1 MAVLRLSGL
10 PFRHGLVRM
19 ELLGKA
25 YYHNSRTFF
34 LEQDIGRKSEM
45 ITRREYL
52 AQKKGKQG
60 TSMSKPYKKV
70 FWAAGFGWMFD
81 AMDVAL
87 LSFIMVALRQEW
99 GLTGEE
105 AGLLG
110 TGNLVGMAIGAIVG
124 GYLADR
130 IGRKPVF
137 LLTLILFGLASFA
150 SAFATGFAT
159 MLLFRFLMGLG
170 LGAEL
175 PVASTLV
182 NEFAPPEKR
191 GSTVVLL
198 ESFWAVGW
206 IAAAVISY
214 FIIPDYGWRV
224 AVMIGALPVVYAL
237 FARRSIPESPQF
249 QKQAENIPIATL
261 LTSHRTETITL
272 WVVWF
277 AIAFSYYGMFLWMPS
292 ILVDKGFTM
301 IKSFQYVLIM
311 TLAQLPG
318 YFAAA
323 YLVEKWGRK
332 WTLATFLFMTGVMA
346 FAFGQSSGTTELLVT
361 GAFLS
366 FFNLGAWGALY
377 AYTPENY
384 PTPLRATGS
393 GMASGVGRIGSIIAP
408 YLVGYYSSHH
418 YSYTFIFSVFTAVL
432 IVGTIVLLM
441 CGRETK
447 VLANSGPRTGQV

>member
-1 MAVLRLSGL
+1 
-10 PFRHGLVRM
+10 
-19 ELLGKA
+19 
-25 YYHNSRTFF
+25 
-34 LEQDIGRKSEM
+34 
-45 ITRREYL
+45 
-52 AQKKGKQG
+52 
-60 TSMSKPYKKV
+60 MSKPYKKV

-110 TGNLVGMAIGAIVG
+110 TGNLVGMAIGAIAG

-249 QKQAENIPIATL
+249 QKQAENIPVGKL

-292 ILVDKGFTM
+292 VLVDKGFTM

-346 FAFGQSSGTTELLVT
+346 FAFGQSTGTMELLVT

-418 YSYTFIFSVFTAVL
+418 YSYTFIFSVFTTVL
-432 IVGTIVLLM
+432 IVGAIVLLM
-441 CGRETK
+441 YGRETK

>member
-1 MAVLRLSGL
+1 
-10 PFRHGLVRM
+10 
-19 ELLGKA
+19 
-25 YYHNSRTFF
+25 
-34 LEQDIGRKSEM
+34 
-45 ITRREYL
+45 
-52 AQKKGKQG
+52 
-60 TSMSKPYKKV
+60 MSKPYKKV

-137 LLTLILFGLASFA
+137 LLTLVLFGLASFA

-214 FIIPDYGWRV
+214 FVIPDYGWRV

-249 QKQAENIPIATL
+249 QKQAENIPVATL

-292 ILVDKGFTM
+292 VLVDKGFTM

-318 YFAAA
+318 YFVAA

-346 FAFGQSSGTTELLVT
+346 FAFGQSTGTTELLVT

-447 VLANSGPRTGQV
+447 VLTNSGPRTGQV

>member
-1 MAVLRLSGL
+1 
-10 PFRHGLVRM
+10 
-19 ELLGKA
+19 
-25 YYHNSRTFF
+25 
-34 LEQDIGRKSEM
+34 
-45 ITRREYL
+45 
-52 AQKKGKQG
+52 
-60 TSMSKPYKKV
+60 MSKPYKKV

-110 TGNLVGMAIGAIVG
+110 TGNLVGMAIGAIAG

-137 LLTLILFGLASFA
+137 LLTLVLFGLASFA

-224 AVMIGALPVVYAL
+224 AVMIGALPVVYAW

-249 QKQAENIPIATL
+249 QKREEKIPVKQL
-261 LTSHRTETITL
+261 LTTHRTETITL
-272 WVVWF
+272 WAVWF

-292 ILVDKGFTM
+292 VLVDKGFTM

-323 YLVEKWGRK
+323 YLVERWGRK
-332 WTLATFLFMTGVMA
+332 MTLATFLFMTGVMA
-346 FAFGQSSGTTELLVT
+346 YAFGQSSGTTELLVT
-361 GAFLS
+361 GSFLS

-393 GMASGVGRIGSIIAP
+393 GIASGVGRIGSIIAP
-408 YLVGYYSSHH
+408 YLVGYYSSHQ

-432 IVGTIVLLM
+432 IAGTIVLLI

-447 VLANSGPRTGQV
+447 VVPNPRTGEG

>member
-1 MAVLRLSGL
+1 M
-10 PFRHGLVRM
+10 
-19 ELLGKA
+19 
-25 YYHNSRTFF
+25 T
-34 LEQDIGRKSEM
+34 
-45 ITRREYL
+45 T
-52 AQKKGKQG
+52 
-60 TSMSKPYKKV
+60 TYKKV

-110 TGNLVGMAIGAIVG
+110 TGNLVGMAIGAMLG

-137 LLTLILFGLASFA
+137 LYTLILFGAASLA
-150 SAFATGFAT
+150 SAFATGFLA
-159 MLLFRFLMGLG
+159 MLLLRFCMGLG

-191 GSTVVLL
+191 GRTVVLL

-206 IAAAVISY
+206 LIAAVIAY
-214 FIIPDYGWRV
+214 FIIPDYGWRM
-224 AVMIGALPVVYAL
+224 AVILGALPILYA
-237 FARRSIPESPQF
+237 FFVRKNIPESPQYKPQTERIPV
-249 QKQAENIPIATL
+249 QKL
-261 LTSHRTETITL
+261 LTEHKRETITL

-292 ILVDKGFTM
+292 VLVDKGFTM
-301 IKSFQYVLIM
+301 IQSFQYVLIM

-323 YLVEKWGRK
+323 YLVENWGRK
-332 WTLATFLFMTGVMA
+332 QTLATFLFMTAVLA
-346 FAFGQSSGTTELLVT
+346 YAFGESSGTASLLIT
-361 GAFLS
+361 GAFLVTKDKEVIGPLNEDLKAFHLKS
-366 FFNLGAWGALY
+366 EDRTVLHVAEETGISVATINKLVAFIRLRRDNRFTATDLAAYLQVSRRSAERILKKLADKEFVRAVGEEQPYQQGRPRALY
-377 AYTPENY
+377 
-384 PTPLRATGS
+384 
-393 GMASGVGRIGSIIAP
+393 RIN
-408 YLVGYYSSHH
+408 
-418 YSYTFIFSVFTAVL
+418 F
-432 IVGTIVLLM
+432 
-441 CGRETK
+441 
-447 VLANSGPRTGQV
+447 

>member
-1 MAVLRLSGL
+1 
-10 PFRHGLVRM
+10 
-19 ELLGKA
+19 
-25 YYHNSRTFF
+25 
-34 LEQDIGRKSEM
+34 
-45 ITRREYL
+45 
-52 AQKKGKQG
+52 
-60 TSMSKPYKKV
+60 MSKPYKKV

>member
-1 MAVLRLSGL
+1 
-10 PFRHGLVRM
+10 
-19 ELLGKA
+19 
-25 YYHNSRTFF
+25 
-34 LEQDIGRKSEM
+34 
-45 ITRREYL
+45 
-52 AQKKGKQG
+52 
-60 TSMSKPYKKV
+60 MSVPYKKV

-99 GLTGEE
+99 GLSGEE

-110 TGNLVGMAIGAIVG
+110 TGNLVGMAIGAAVG

-130 IGRKPVF
+130 IGRKPIF
-137 LLTLILFGLASFA
+137 LLTLLLFGAASLA
-150 SAFATGFAT
+150 SAFATGFIS
-159 MLLFRFLMGLG
+159 MLFFRFLMGLG

-191 GSTVVLL
+191 GRTVVLL

-206 IAAAVISY
+206 LIAAVIAY
-214 FIIPDYGWRV
+214 FIIPDYGWRL
-224 AVMIGALPVVYAL
+224 AVILGAAPIVYAW
-237 FARRSIPESPQF
+237 FARKNIPESPQF
-249 QKQAENIPIATL
+249 SLKAERIPVSQL
-261 LTSHRTETITL
+261 LTAHKKETITL

-292 ILVDKGFTM
+292 VLVDKGFTM

-318 YFAAA
+318 YFVAA

-332 WTLATFLFMTGVMA
+332 QTLASFLFMTGVMA
-346 FAFGQSSGTTELLVT
+346 YAFGESNGTTSLLVT
-361 GAFLS
+361 GALLS

-393 GMASGVGRIGSIIAP
+393 GFASSVGRIGSIIAP
-408 YLVGYYSSHH
+408 YLVGYYSGLQYG
-418 YSYTFIFSVFTAVL
+418 YSFIFGMFTVVL
-432 IVGTIVLLM
+432 ILGTIVLLIL
-441 CGRETK
+441 GRETRERES
-447 VLANSGPRTGQV
+447 VALG

>member
-1 MAVLRLSGL
+1 MVIA
-10 PFRHGLVRM
+10 
-19 ELLGKA
+19 GKFEEG
-25 YYHNSRTFF
+25 R
-34 LEQDIGRKSEM
+34 EQ
-45 ITRREYL
+45 T
-52 AQKKGKQG
+52 
-60 TSMSKPYKKV
+60 MSAPYKKV

-99 GLTGEE
+99 GLTREE

-137 LLTLILFGLASFA
+137 LMTLLLFGAASFA
-150 SAFATGFAT
+150 SAFATGFFT

-182 NEFAPPEKR
+182 NEFAPAEKR
-191 GSTVVLL
+191 GRTVVLL

-214 FIIPDYGWRV
+214 FVIPVYGWRT
-224 AVMIGALPVVYAL
+224 AVVIGGVPIVYAL

-249 QKQAENIPIATL
+249 RQQTERVPLKKL
-261 LTSHRTETITL
+261 LTAHQRETLTL
-272 WVVWF
+272 WTVWF

-292 ILVDKGFTM
+292 VLVDKGFTM

-346 FAFGQSSGTTELLVT
+346 YAFGQSSGTGGLLLT
-361 GAFLS
+361 GALLS

-393 GMASGVGRIGSIIAP
+393 GFASGVGRIGSIIAP
-408 YLVGYYSSHH
+408 YLVGYYAGLHNS
-418 YSYTFIFSVFTAVL
+418 YSFIFGMFTVVL
-432 IVGTIVLLM
+432 VVGTVVLLVF
-441 CGRETK
+441 GKETK
-447 VLANSGPRTGQV
+447 GSEAKSLG

>member
-1 MAVLRLSGL
+1 
-10 PFRHGLVRM
+10 
-19 ELLGKA
+19 
-25 YYHNSRTFF
+25 
-34 LEQDIGRKSEM
+34 
-45 ITRREYL
+45 
-52 AQKKGKQG
+52 
-60 TSMSKPYKKV
+60 MSAPYKKV

-99 GLTGEE
+99 GLTAQE

-124 GYLADR
+124 GYMADR

-137 LLTLILFGLASFA
+137 LLTLLLFGAASFA
-150 SAFATGFAT
+150 SAFATGFFT

-182 NEFAPPEKR
+182 NEFAPAEKR

-224 AVMIGALPVVYAL
+224 AVIIGALPIVYAWY
-237 FARRSIPESPQF
+237 ARRTIPESPQF
-249 QKQAENIPIATL
+249 QQRSEQVPVQKL
-261 LTSHRTETITL
+261 LTSHQRETIAL
-272 WVVWF
+272 WAVWF

-292 ILVDKGFTM
+292 VLVDKGFTM

-323 YLVEKWGRK
+323 YLVENWGRK
-332 WTLATFLFMTGVMA
+332 KTLASFLFMTAIMA

-361 GAFLS
+361 GALLS

-384 PTPLRATGS
+384 PTPLRATGA
-393 GMASGVGRIGSIIAP
+393 GVASGIGRIGSIIAP
-408 YLVGYYSSHH
+408 YLVGYYSSLH
-418 YSYTFIFSVFTAVL
+418 YSYTFIFSIF
-432 IVGTIVLLM
+432 TIVLFIGTAILLIY
-441 CGRETK
+441 GKETR
-447 VLANSGPRTGQV
+447 VASAARAN

>member
-1 MAVLRLSGL
+1 
-10 PFRHGLVRM
+10 
-19 ELLGKA
+19 
-25 YYHNSRTFF
+25 
-34 LEQDIGRKSEM
+34 
-45 ITRREYL
+45 
-52 AQKKGKQG
+52 
-60 TSMSKPYKKV
+60 MSKPYKKV

-110 TGNLVGMAIGAIVG
+110 TGNLVGMAIGAIAG

-137 LLTLILFGLASFA
+137 LLTLVLFGLASFA

-224 AVMIGALPVVYAL
+224 AVMIGALPIVYAW

-249 QKQAENIPIATL
+249 QKQAEKIPVGKL

-292 ILVDKGFTM
+292 VLVDKGFTM

-346 FAFGQSSGTTELLVT
+346 FAFGQSSGTMELLVT

-418 YSYTFIFSVFTAVL
+418 YSYTFIFSMFTAVL
-432 IVGTIVLLM
+432 IVGAIVLLM
-441 CGRETK
+441 YGRETK

>member
-1 MAVLRLSGL
+1 
-10 PFRHGLVRM
+10 
-19 ELLGKA
+19 
-25 YYHNSRTFF
+25 
-34 LEQDIGRKSEM
+34 
-45 ITRREYL
+45 
-52 AQKKGKQG
+52 
-60 TSMSKPYKKV
+60 MSKPYKKV

-110 TGNLVGMAIGAIVG
+110 TGNLVGMAIGAIAG

-137 LLTLILFGLASFA
+137 LLTLVLFGLASFA

-206 IAAAVISY
+206 IAAAVIAY

-237 FARRSIPESPQF
+237 FARKSIPESPQF
-249 QKQAENIPIATL
+249 QKQAEKIPVAKL

-292 ILVDKGFTM
+292 VLVDKGFTM

-346 FAFGQSSGTTELLVT
+346 FAFGQSSGTMELLVT

-418 YSYTFIFSVFTAVL
+418 YSYTFIFSMFTAVL
-432 IVGTIVLLM
+432 IVGTIVLLL

-447 VLANSGPRTGQV
+447 VLANSGPHTGEV

>member
-1 MAVLRLSGL
+1 
-10 PFRHGLVRM
+10 
-19 ELLGKA
+19 
-25 YYHNSRTFF
+25 
-34 LEQDIGRKSEM
+34 
-45 ITRREYL
+45 
-52 AQKKGKQG
+52 
-60 TSMSKPYKKV
+60 MSKPYKKV

-110 TGNLVGMAIGAIVG
+110 TGNLVGMAIGAIAG
-124 GYLADR
+124 GYLADK

-224 AVMIGALPVVYAL
+224 AVMIGALPVVYAW

-249 QKQAENIPIATL
+249 QKQAEKIPVGKL

-292 ILVDKGFTM
+292 VLVDKGFTM

-346 FAFGQSSGTTELLVT
+346 FAFGQSSGTMELLVT

-432 IVGTIVLLM
+432 IVGAIVLLM
-441 CGRETK
+441 YGRETK
-447 VLANSGPRTGQV
+447 VLANSGPRTDQV

>member
-1 MAVLRLSGL
+1 
-10 PFRHGLVRM
+10 
-19 ELLGKA
+19 
-25 YYHNSRTFF
+25 
-34 LEQDIGRKSEM
+34 
-45 ITRREYL
+45 
-52 AQKKGKQG
+52 
-60 TSMSKPYKKV
+60 MSAPYKKV

-99 GLTGEE
+99 GLSPEE

-110 TGNLVGMAIGAIVG
+110 TGNLVGMAIGAIAG
-124 GYLADR
+124 GYMADR

-137 LLTLILFGLASFA
+137 LLTLLLFGAASFA
-150 SAFATGFAT
+150 SAFATGFLT
-159 MLLFRFLMGLG
+159 MLLFRFFMGLG

-214 FIIPDYGWRV
+214 FIIPEYGWRV
-224 AVMIGALPVVYAL
+224 AVIIGALPIVYAWY
-237 FARRSIPESPQF
+237 ARRAIPESPQF
-249 QKQAENIPIATL
+249 QQRAEQVPLQKL
-261 LTSHRTETITL
+261 LTSHKRETIAL
-272 WVVWF
+272 WAVWF

-292 ILVDKGFTM
+292 VLVDKGFTM

-323 YLVEKWGRK
+323 YLVENWGRK
-332 WTLATFLFMTGVMA
+332 KTLATFLLMTAVMA

-361 GAFLS
+361 GALLS

-384 PTPLRATGS
+384 PTPLRATGT
-393 GMASGVGRIGSIIAP
+393 GVASGIGRIGSIIAP
-408 YLVGYYSSHH
+408 YLVGYYSALH
-418 YSYTFIFSVFTAVL
+418 YSYTFIFSVFTIVL
-432 IVGTIVLLM
+432 FVGTTVLLVY
-441 CGRETK
+441 GKETRPSDAAS
-447 VLANSGPRTGQV
+447 VS

>member
-1 MAVLRLSGL
+1 
-10 PFRHGLVRM
+10 
-19 ELLGKA
+19 
-25 YYHNSRTFF
+25 
-34 LEQDIGRKSEM
+34 
-45 ITRREYL
+45 
-52 AQKKGKQG
+52 
-60 TSMSKPYKKV
+60 MSAPYKKV

-110 TGNLVGMAIGAIVG
+110 TGNLVGMAIGAMAG
-124 GYLADR
+124 GYLADK

-137 LLTLILFGLASFA
+137 LITLVLFGMASLA
-150 SAFATGFAT
+150 SAFATGFIS
-159 MLLFRFLMGLG
+159 MLLLRFVMGLG

-182 NEFAPPEKR
+182 NEFAPAEKR
-191 GSTVVLL
+191 GRTVVLL

-206 IAAAVISY
+206 IIAAVIAY
-214 FIIPDYGWRV
+214 FIIPEYGWRI
-224 AVMIGALPVVYAL
+224 AVILGAAPIVYAL
-237 FARRSIPESPQF
+237 FVRRNIPESPAF
-249 QKQAENIPIATL
+249 KPREERIPL
-261 LTSHRTETITL
+261 EKMLTSHKRETITL
-272 WVVWF
+272 WSVWF

-292 ILVDKGFTM
+292 VLVDKGFTM
-301 IKSFQYVLIM
+301 IQSFQYVLIM

-318 YFAAA
+318 YFLAA

-332 WTLATFLFMTGVMA
+332 QTLAMFLFMTAVMA
-346 FAFGQSSGTTELLVT
+346 YAFGESSGTGILLLT
-361 GAFLS
+361 GALLS

-393 GMASGVGRIGSIIAP
+393 GFASAAGRVGSIIAP

-418 YSYTFIFSVFTAVL
+418 YSYGFIFGLFTVVLLLGTAVL
-432 IVGTIVLLM
+432 LLY
-441 CGRETK
+441 GKETK
-447 VLANSGPRTGQV
+447 EQKEPVLN

>member
-1 MAVLRLSGL
+1 
-10 PFRHGLVRM
+10 
-19 ELLGKA
+19 
-25 YYHNSRTFF
+25 
-34 LEQDIGRKSEM
+34 
-45 ITRREYL
+45 
-52 AQKKGKQG
+52 
-60 TSMSKPYKKV
+60 MSKPYKKV

-137 LLTLILFGLASFA
+137 LLTLVLFGLASFA

-214 FIIPDYGWRV
+214 FVIPDYGWRV

-249 QKQAENIPIATL
+249 KKQAENVPIATL

-432 IVGTIVLLM
+432 IVGTVVLLM

>member
-1 MAVLRLSGL
+1 
-10 PFRHGLVRM
+10 
-19 ELLGKA
+19 
-25 YYHNSRTFF
+25 
-34 LEQDIGRKSEM
+34 
-45 ITRREYL
+45 
-52 AQKKGKQG
+52 
-60 TSMSKPYKKV
+60 MSKPYKKV

-432 IVGTIVLLM
+432 IVGTLVLLM

-447 VLANSGPRTGQV
+447 VHANSGPRTGQV

>member
-1 MAVLRLSGL
+1 
-10 PFRHGLVRM
+10 
-19 ELLGKA
+19 
-25 YYHNSRTFF
+25 
-34 LEQDIGRKSEM
+34 
-45 ITRREYL
+45 
-52 AQKKGKQG
+52 
-60 TSMSKPYKKV
+60 MSKPYKKV

-137 LLTLILFGLASFA
+137 LLTLVLFGLASFA

-206 IAAAVISY
+206 IAAAVIAY
-214 FIIPDYGWRV
+214 FVIPDYGWRV
-224 AVMIGALPVVYAL
+224 AVMIGALPVVYAW

-249 QKQAENIPIATL
+249 QKRAEKIPVRTL

-272 WVVWF
+272 WAVWF

-292 ILVDKGFTM
+292 VLVDKGFTM

-393 GMASGVGRIGSIIAP
+393 GIASGVGRIGSIIAP
-408 YLVGYYSSHH
+408 YLVGYYASHH

-432 IVGTIVLLM
+432 IAGTIVLLVY
-441 CGRETK
+441 GRETK
-447 VLANSGPRTGQV
+447 VLANSGPRTGEV

>member
-1 MAVLRLSGL
+1 
-10 PFRHGLVRM
+10 
-19 ELLGKA
+19 
-25 YYHNSRTFF
+25 
-34 LEQDIGRKSEM
+34 
-45 ITRREYL
+45 
-52 AQKKGKQG
+52 
-60 TSMSKPYKKV
+60 MSKPYKKV

-447 VLANSGPRTGQV
+447 VHANSGPRTGQV

>member
-1 MAVLRLSGL
+1 
-10 PFRHGLVRM
+10 M

-34 LEQDIGRKSEM
+34 REQDIGRKSEM
-45 ITRREYL
+45 ITRREDH

-60 TSMSKPYKKV
+60 KRMSKPYKKV

-110 TGNLVGMAIGAIVG
+110 TGNLVGMAIGAIAG

-224 AVMIGALPVVYAL
+224 AVMIGALPIVYAW

-249 QKQAENIPIATL
+249 QKQAEKIPVGKL

-292 ILVDKGFTM
+292 VLVDKGFTM

-346 FAFGQSSGTTELLVT
+346 FAFGQSSGTMELLVT
-361 GAFLS
+361 GALLS

-418 YSYTFIFSVFTAVL
+418 YSYTFIFSMFTAVL
-432 IVGTIVLLM
+432 IVGAIVLLM
-441 CGRETK
+441 YGRETK

>member
-1 MAVLRLSGL
+1 
-10 PFRHGLVRM
+10 
-19 ELLGKA
+19 
-25 YYHNSRTFF
+25 
-34 LEQDIGRKSEM
+34 
-45 ITRREYL
+45 
-52 AQKKGKQG
+52 
-60 TSMSKPYKKV
+60 MSKPYKKV

-137 LLTLILFGLASFA
+137 LLTLVLFGLASFA

-159 MLLFRFLMGLG
+159 MMLFRFLMGLG

-206 IAAAVISY
+206 IAAAVIAY

-224 AVMIGALPVVYAL
+224 AVMIGALPVVYAW

-249 QKQAENIPIATL
+249 QKHAEKIPVGKL

-292 ILVDKGFTM
+292 VLVDKGFTM

-323 YLVEKWGRK
+323 YFVEKWGRK

-346 FAFGQSSGTTELLVT
+346 FAFGQSSGTMELLVT

-432 IVGTIVLLM
+432 IVGAIVLLM
-441 CGRETK
+441 YGRETK

>member
-1 MAVLRLSGL
+1 
-10 PFRHGLVRM
+10 
-19 ELLGKA
+19 
-25 YYHNSRTFF
+25 
-34 LEQDIGRKSEM
+34 
-45 ITRREYL
+45 
-52 AQKKGKQG
+52 
-60 TSMSKPYKKV
+60 MSAPYKKV

-137 LLTLILFGLASFA
+137 LMTLLLFGAASFA
-150 SAFATGFAT
+150 SAFATGFLT

-182 NEFAPPEKR
+182 NEFAPAEKR
-191 GSTVVLL
+191 GRTVVLL

-206 IAAAVISY
+206 IAAAVIAY
-214 FIIPDYGWRV
+214 FVIPVYGWRT
-224 AVMIGALPVVYAL
+224 AVVIGGLPIVYAL

-249 QKQAENIPIATL
+249 RRQTERVPLKKL
-261 LTSHRTETITL
+261 LTAHQRETFTL
-272 WVVWF
+272 WTVWF

-292 ILVDKGFTM
+292 VLVDKGFTM

-346 FAFGQSSGTTELLVT
+346 YAFGQSSGTGGLLLT
-361 GAFLS
+361 GALLS

-393 GMASGVGRIGSIIAP
+393 GFASGVGRIGSIIAP
-408 YLVGYYSSHH
+408 YLVGYYAGLHNS
-418 YSYTFIFSVFTAVL
+418 YSFIFGMFTVVL
-432 IVGTIVLLM
+432 IAGTVVLLVF
-441 CGRETK
+441 GKETK
-447 VLANSGPRTGQV
+447 GSGATSLG